1 MKFNEKLKEARKRI
15 KMTQVQLAEKCN
27 VTQGTVANWERGARE
42 PDIDTIKMISTILHV
57 PVDYFFDVDPPEDNK
72 KAPPPDEER
81 WKRNRDKVD
90 GLPDETKERLM
101 EQIEALIDIEV
112 HRGQ

>member
-1 MKFNEKLKEARKRI
+1 MKFSDKLKQCRKEHNL
-15 KMTQVQLAEKCN
+15 TQAELAELLS
-27 VTQGTVANWERGARE
+27 VSQSTVGNWESDRRE
-42 PDIDTIKMISTILHV
+42 PDIDMIKKIAAALVT
-57 PVDYFFDVDPPEDNK
+57 PVECFFDDSQEDK
-72 KAPPPDEER
+72 QKAPPPDEER